1 MARKKQS
8 EKPKK
13 NAIPNAYIAGA
24 GIVEE
29 EKITDTLEKNYM
41 PYAMSVIISRAL
53 PEIDGFKPSHRKLL
67 YTMYK
72 MGLLTGGLTKSANV
86 VGQTMRLNPHGDSAI
101 YETMVRLARG
111 NEALLHPYVQSK
123 GNFGKAYS
131 KDMAYAASRYTEV
144 KLEPIC
150 NELFRDIDKDTVDFV
165 PNYDNTMQEPT
176 LFPATFPTVLVN
188 ANVGIAVSMASSV
201 CPFNLAEVCETTIA
215 VLKNP
220 EHDILSTLK
229 GPDFPGG
236 GFLFYNETELQK
248 IYDTGRG
255 SVTVRAKWNYNKQ
268 DNCLEVTEI
277 PYSTTIEAIKDKI
290 VDCIKQGKLREVS
303 YVRDET
309 DIDGLKI
316 AIDLKRG
323 SDPEKVMQKL
333 FRMTPLQDNYSC
345 NFNIL
350 VGGAP
355 RVMGVREI
363 LEEWSA
369 FRLECVRRRLVF
381 DLQKKQEKLHL
392 LLGLEKILL
401 DIDKAIR
408 IVRET
413 VEEADVVPNLM
424 IGFGIDE
431 IQAEYV
437 AEIKLRHLNREYILK
452 RTQEI
457 DQLKQEIAELEE
469 TIADPKKMKK
479 IIIAELKETAK
490 KYGQPRKTLF
500 YYASDIEEE
509 PDEEDIP
516 DYPVHLFLSQSG
528 YFKKI
533 TPASLRMSSEQKLK
547 EEDQIVCHLET
558 TNCIE
563 LLFFTNQQQVYKT
576 RASDFTETKASV
588 MGDYIP
594 AKLGFADGEFVV
606 QMIATADYQGDLLF
620 VFANGKAARVPMS
633 AYATKTNRKKLQKAY
648 SDRSPLVQ
656 ILQIPSGEESCS
668 VFFRTDGNR
677 AVLADTALIS
687 AKSTRDTQGVQV
699 VTLKAKHLVCEARV
713 LNEEECKIVS
723 SVRSSIDSAKDALT
737 AKVCY
742 LSEFLGGD
750 CVTEGDYPAWE
761 YRKESKLRDIMV
773 DSYKELFGDGPEV
786 KAIHA
791 GLECGLFYEKIEG
804 LDAVSFGPTMKDIHT
819 TEEVLS
825 ISSTARMWDYLV
837 KVLENIKA

>member
-1 MARKKQS
+1 MAKKKT
-8 EKPKK
+8 EPKTVHRP
-13 NAIPNAYIAGA
+13 ADPNVMGLR
-24 GIVEE
+24 GTVVEQP
-29 EKITDTLEKNYM
+29 ITRTLDENYM
-41 PYAMSVIISRAL
+41 PYAMSVIVSRAI

-72 MGLLTGGLTKSANV
+72 MGLLTGSRTKSANI
-86 VGQTMRLNPHGDSAI
+86 VGQTMRLNPHGDQAI

-563 LLFFTNQQQVYKT
+563 LLFFTNQQQVYKP

-713 LNEEECKIVS
+713 LNEYRVKTIPATGGM
-723 SVRSSIDSAKDALT
+723 AKDLPESGQ
-737 AKVCY
+737 
-742 LSEFLGGD
+742 LSL
-750 CVTEGDYPAWE
+750 
-761 YRKESKLRDIMV
+761 L
-773 DSYKELFGDGPEV
+773 
-786 KAIHA
+786 
-791 GLECGLFYEKIEG
+791 
-804 LDAVSFGPTMKDIHT
+804 
-819 TEEVLS
+819 
-825 ISSTARMWDYLV
+825 
-837 KVLENIKA
+837 